1 MTMVTMQPPIHKPSS
16 VLNRQNAW
24 RLRIATL
31 VFLSS
36 AALALHCHNNN
47 NNNNNNH
54 NNNNNNIDSSNTET
68 TQIRPIE
75 FESSNLNLPPKFNS
89 NDVRGLIRT
98 IRVALPPDRDS
109 FQISPSDGSSQV
121 TIHCLNIR
129 AFCNETFKINCSLCL
144 FSSNHFQLN
153 FLT

>member
-121 TIHCLNIR
+121 TIHFLNIR
-129 AFCNETFKINCSLCL
+129 F
-144 FSSNHFQLN
+144 
-153 FLT
+153 